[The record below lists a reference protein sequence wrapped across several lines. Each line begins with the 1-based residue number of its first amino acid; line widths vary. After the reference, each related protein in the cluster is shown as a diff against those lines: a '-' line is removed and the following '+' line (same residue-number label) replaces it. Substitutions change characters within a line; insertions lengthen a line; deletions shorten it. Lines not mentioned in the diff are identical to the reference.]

1 MWMLTIFQNGLTPNR
16 SINDTHVAKL
26 KKAMSKNIKRTES
39 QYRMRISMKL
49 ADYELAVAHSVDR
62 HMFWSGALHGATV
75 KVLTAEELDKKVR
88 DDWNRRTGTLQ
99 DFTPMPWPST
109 ASQDPQLDS
118 GQHRRAAFLDI
129 NAKQL
134 REHVDIN
141 PSNIHVRP
149 FPSSPSCPSTIV
161 DDNIFT
167 GNGLGLRYPRL

>member
-1 MWMLTIFQNGLTPNR
+1 
-16 SINDTHVAKL
+16 VAKL

-62 HMFWSGALHGATV
+62 HAFWSGALHEASV
-75 KVLTAEELDKKVR
+75 KALAVEELDKKMR

-99 DFTPMPWPST
+99 NFTPMPWPPT

-118 GQHRRAAFLDI
+118 GQHRQAAFLDI

-134 REHVDIN
+134 REHVDIH
-141 PSNIHVRP
+141 PSNVHVRP
-149 FPSSPSCPSTIV
+149 FPSFLPISLLSFPTPVLT
-161 DDNIFT
+161 
-167 GNGLGLRYPRL
+167 RLPIHNY